1 MGGPSL
7 EQKPLGRTGRTISA
21 VGLGCVAFGR
31 EIDEASSYR
40 VMDYA
45 VEHGITFFDT
55 AEEYG
60 GGQARRSRRA
70 TLGVDDVRETTGE
83 MSSSERIIGTW
94 MRMRGCRDEITL
106 CTKVSTGGSA
116 DNVAGALRGS
126 LERLQTDHVDILKM
140 HYPDTTV
147 PVAETLGALSAEA
160 AAGRIGAIGGSN
172 YSEDQLREALE
183 TSASNGYRRFE
194 IIQPHYNLLATDAER
209 DLFPLCVQEEIA
221 IAAYSP
227 LAAGFLSGKYTPDRT
242 KIPARTRFDTSPG
255 HIDLYFDDLNFR
267 IVEQL
272 RAKSAEIGV
281 PMVKLAMAW
290 AMANV
295 DVASVLIGARS
306 MDHVDNALEAYDE
319 GLDPQLHAEM
329 ASWD

>member
-1 MGGPSL
+1 MTV
-7 EQKPLGRTGRTISA
+7 ERRPLGRTGRKISA
-21 VGLGCVAFGR
+21 IGLGCVTFGR
-31 EIDEASSYR
+31 EIDEETSYR

-45 VEHGITFFDT
+45 VERGITFFDT

-60 GGQARRSRRA
+60 GGQVRRMRRES
-70 TLGVDDVRETTGE
+70 LGVDDVRETTGE
-83 MSSSERIIGTW
+83 LSSSERIIGTW

-106 CTKVSTGGSA
+106 CTKVSTGGNSE
-116 DNVAGALRGS
+116 NVARALKGS
-126 LERLQTDHVDILKM
+126 LERFQTDHVDILKM

-147 PVAETLGALSAEA
+147 PVGETLGALSAEA
-160 AAGRIGAIGGSN
+160 DAGRIGVIGGSN
-172 YSEDQLREALE
+172 YSANQLKEALE
-183 TSASNGYRRFE
+183 TSATNGYRRFE
-194 IIQPHYNLLATDAER
+194 IVQDHYNLLATHLQR

-227 LAAGFLSGKYTPDRT
+227 LAAGFLAGKYTADRT

-255 HIDLYFDDLNFR
+255 HVDLYFEDRNFR
-267 IVEQL
+267 IVERL

-290 AMANV
+290 AMANANV
-295 DVASVLIGARS
+295 TSMLIGARS
-306 MDHVDNALEAYDE
+306 TDHIDNALRAYEE
-319 GLDPQLHAEM
+319 GLAPQLHAEM